1 MRPPYDPV
9 GGALRPRGSLAEPPS
24 AHARLG
30 GVGPTRLAL
39 LVLALVAGAAL
50 GVARA
55 DPVAAD
61 PVAAVRVAGTLY
73 TPAAPVAR
81 ALGDILV
88 TGEGSL
94 TWRAVAGT
102 LTVFAGSPDA
112 LWQAAGATSS
122 STLSLSAPALLRD
135 GTWYLPTDALDTLGI
150 RLEGERLVLPGGRT
164 VALAVPS
171 PAVAGSGGRSEVDD
185 LGHGVPGLRL
195 FAADATGG
203 DGVAVLVADLDLLP
217 LVRPSQRDA
226 IDGALERIGSD
237 KPLLVLV
244 SSLAPSTWDATFV
257 LEQDG
262 RSLPI
267 RYPYRMRMVQGSST
281 RVGPDAPAAAVLLL
295 PPWFDLYRP
304 ITVTWQGV
312 RATVTFRR

>member
-1 MRPPYDPV
+1 M
-9 GGALRPRGSLAEPPS
+9 
-24 AHARLG
+24 
-30 GVGPTRLAL
+30 GPIRLAL
-39 LVLALVAGAAL
+39 LVLALLAGAAL

-55 DPVAAD
+55 DPVAAL
-61 PVAAVRVAGTLY
+61 RVGGTLY

-81 ALGDILV
+81 ALGDILAP
-88 TGEGSL
+88 GEGSL
-94 TWRAVAGT
+94 TWRAGAGT

-112 LWQAAGATSS
+112 LWQAAGAARS

-135 GTWYLPTDALDTLGI
+135 GRWYLPSDALETLGV
-150 RLEGERLVLPGGRT
+150 RLEGDRLVLPGGRT
-164 VALAVPS
+164 LALEVPA

-185 LGHGVPGLRL
+185 LGHGVPALRL
-195 FAADATGG
+195 FARDATGG
-203 DGVAVLVADLDLLP
+203 DGVAVAIADLDLLP
-217 LVRPSQRDA
+217 LVQPSQRDA
-226 IDGALERIGSD
+226 IDGALERIGRD
-237 KPLLVLV
+237 KPLLVVV
-244 SSLAPSTWDATFV
+244 SSLAASAWEASFV

-262 RSLPI
+262 RSLPV

-281 RVGPDAPAAAVLLL
+281 RVGPDAPAAAVVLL

>member
-1 MRPPYDPV
+1 
-9 GGALRPRGSLAEPPS
+9 
-24 AHARLG
+24 
-30 GVGPTRLAL
+30 VGPIRLAL
-39 LVLALVAGAAL
+39 LVLALLAGAAL

-55 DPVAAD
+55 DPVAAL
-61 PVAAVRVAGTLY
+61 RVGGTLY

-81 ALGDILV
+81 ALGDILAP
-88 TGEGSL
+88 GEGSL
-94 TWRAVAGT
+94 TWRAGPGT

-112 LWQAAGATSS
+112 LWQAAGAARS

-135 GTWYLPTDALDTLGI
+135 GRWYLPSDALETLGV
-150 RLEGERLVLPGGRT
+150 RLEGDRLVLPGGRT
-164 VALAVPS
+164 LALEVPA

-185 LGHGVPGLRL
+185 LGHGVPALRL
-195 FAADATGG
+195 FARDATGG
-203 DGVAVLVADLDLLP
+203 DGVAVAIADLDLLP
-217 LVRPSQRDA
+217 LVQPSQRDT
-226 IDGALERIGSD
+226 IDGALERIGRD
-237 KPLLVLV
+237 KPLLVVV
-244 SSLAPSTWDATFV
+244 SSLAASAWEASFV

-262 RSLPI
+262 RSLPV

-281 RVGPDAPAAAVLLL
+281 RVGPDAPAAAVVLL

>member
-1 MRPPYDPV
+1 M
-9 GGALRPRGSLAEPPS
+9 
-24 AHARLG
+24 
-30 GVGPTRLAL
+30 GPIRLAL
-39 LVLALVAGAAL
+39 LVLALLAGAAL

-55 DPVAAD
+55 DPVAAL
-61 PVAAVRVAGTLY
+61 RVGGTLY

-81 ALGDILV
+81 ALGDILAP
-88 TGEGSL
+88 GEGSL
-94 TWRAVAGT
+94 TWRAGPGT

-112 LWQAAGATSS
+112 LWQAAGAARS

-135 GTWYLPTDALDTLGI
+135 GRWYLPSDALETLGV
-150 RLEGERLVLPGGRT
+150 RLEGDRLVLPGGRT
-164 VALAVPS
+164 LALEVPA

-185 LGHGVPGLRL
+185 LGHGVPALRL
-195 FAADATGG
+195 FARDATGG
-203 DGVAVLVADLDLLP
+203 DGVAVAIADLDLLP
-217 LVRPSQRDA
+217 LVQPSQRDA
-226 IDGALERIGSD
+226 IDGALERIGRD
-237 KPLLVLV
+237 KPLLVVV
-244 SSLAPSTWDATFV
+244 SSLAASAWEASFV

-262 RSLPI
+262 RSLPV

-281 RVGPDAPAAAVLLL
+281 RVGPDAPAAAVVLL

>member
-1 MRPPYDPV
+1 
-9 GGALRPRGSLAEPPS
+9 
-24 AHARLG
+24 
-30 GVGPTRLAL
+30 VGPIRLAL
-39 LVLALVAGAAL
+39 LVLALLAGAAL

-55 DPVAAD
+55 DPVAAL
-61 PVAAVRVAGTLY
+61 RVGGTLY

-81 ALGDILV
+81 ALGDILAP
-88 TGEGSL
+88 GEGSL
-94 TWRAVAGT
+94 TWRAGPGT

-112 LWQAAGATSS
+112 LWQAAGAARS

-135 GTWYLPTDALDTLGI
+135 GRWYLPSDALETLGV
-150 RLEGERLVLPGGRT
+150 RLEGDRLVLPGGRT
-164 VALAVPS
+164 LALEVPA

-185 LGHGVPGLRL
+185 LGHGVPALRL
-195 FAADATGG
+195 FARDATGG
-203 DGVAVLVADLDLLP
+203 DGVAVAIADLDLLP
-217 LVRPSQRDA
+217 LVQPSQRDA
-226 IDGALERIGSD
+226 IDGALERIGRD
-237 KPLLVLV
+237 KPLLVVV
-244 SSLAPSTWDATFV
+244 SSLAASAWEASFV

-262 RSLPI
+262 RSLPV

-281 RVGPDAPAAAVLLL
+281 RVGPDAPAAAVVLL